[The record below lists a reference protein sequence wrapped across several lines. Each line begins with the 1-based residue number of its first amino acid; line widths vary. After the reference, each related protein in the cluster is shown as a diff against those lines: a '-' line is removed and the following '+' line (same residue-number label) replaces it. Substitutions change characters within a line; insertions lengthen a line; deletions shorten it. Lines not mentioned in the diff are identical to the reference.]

1 MGNDA
6 DAADACQEALMAV
19 VRGLGSFDGRSK
31 FTTWSHRVVTNA
43 ALDEVRRRSRR
54 PVLVDEIPEA
64 VPTATSAVDQ
74 RLDALTI
81 DDALAQLPEEF
92 RAPVVLRDLYGLD
105 YSAIADT
112 LALPPGTVRSR
123 IARGRRQLAKILGN
137 QDPPTERHTVHDD

>member
-31 FTTWSHRVVTNA
+31 FSTWSHRVVTNA

-54 PVLVDEIPEA
+54 PVLVNEIPEA
-64 VPTATSAVDQ
+64 APTTTNAVDQ
-74 RLDALTI
+74 RLDALSI
-81 DDALAQLPEEF
+81 DDALAQIPEDF

-112 LALPPGTVRSR
+112 LSIPPGTVRSR
-123 IARGRRQLAKILGN
+123 IARGRRQLAEILGN
-137 QDPPTERHTVHDD
+137 QDPPTERHTFHDD